1 MEVVNHIITEEE
13 WERIEKDA
21 HARLEAAQ
29 KEALEKEKEEA
40 ADEEEKSSEIYK
52 PK

>member
-21 HARLEAAQ
+21 YARLKAAQ
-29 KEALEKEKEEA
+29 KEALEKEKLKRI
-40 ADEEEKSSEIYK
+40 DKLKDIK
-52 PK
+52 TN

>member
-29 KEALEKEKEEA
+29 KEALEKEKENIKKKWA
-40 ADEEEKSSEIYK
+40 PTFVGAF
-52 PK
+52 

>member
-21 HARLEAAQ
+21 YARLEAAQ
-29 KEALEKEKEEA
+29 KEALEKENIKKKWA
-40 ADEEEKSSEIYK
+40 PTFVGAF
-52 PK
+52 

>member
-21 HARLEAAQ
+21 YARLEAAQ
-29 KEALEKEKEEA
+29 KAALEKQKQNIT
-40 ADEEEKSSEIYK
+40 KK
-52 PK
+52 